1 MLSCILLSLFFLVP
15 ISAVAAPA
23 TPSSSSSSSSAS
35 GVTNCTPAKNGQ
47 SSTCAGLKP
56 TCGTAESSGCNYA
69 CPVENGQPV
78 CDQAAES
85 SCNQQGCDLIS
96 KYLNPLI
103 NLLSVIFGLV
113 AVISIILG
121 GIQYSAS
128 EGDPQKASQAKSRIT
143 KTVFAIVSYFFLY
156 AFLQFIVPGGVFNKG
171 G

>member
-1 MLSCILLSLFFLVP
+1 
-15 ISAVAAPA
+15 
-23 TPSSSSSSSSAS
+23 
-35 GVTNCTPAKNGQ
+35 
-47 SSTCAGLKP
+47 
-56 TCGTAESSGCNYA
+56 
-69 CPVENGQPV
+69 
-78 CDQAAES
+78 
-85 SCNQQGCDLIS
+85 
-96 KYLNPLI
+96 
-103 NLLSVIFGLV
+103 V